1 MEFPVSLDTLI
12 EKLYTY
18 NPVKEI
24 FNVIS
29 FSVDPM
35 WKENIEVYACPD
47 PHQTIKRIRATRGA
61 IPLLGLPTSHNIGER
76 SVGDIVNWSP
86 EFISM

>member
-1 MEFPVSLDTLI
+1 MNPTDHALASLAGVGLRDVEITVVLAGIIHWKIKVTETKMEFPVSLDTLI

-47 PHQTIKRIRATRGA
+47 PHQTI
-61 IPLLGLPTSHNIGER
+61 
-76 SVGDIVNWSP
+76 
-86 EFISM
+86 